1 MIKKRI
7 LVALMAILVIS
18 VGLVACGPEEPSKP
32 EPTTTLSVS
41 EPEVKP
47 QEPVAEPEITPEPEP
62 EPEVAPEPEPVVEP
76 EVIPEPEPE
85 VTSEPEVPETQVAE
99 PVTAV
104 SITAK
109 VSGKHTVGE
118 TLSAADF
125 TITVNMSD
133 GSTIKNPA
141 GWNANPLTLSSES
154 TVITVTYNGLS
165 TTVTVNASQPVTQ
178 QPVVQQPEPQPEP
191 SVGEPPLPE
200 NAWPSTWNQITY
212 QARDDLYNY
221 AIARGWYSSIEG
233 SGSYSSPCVRK
244 GEYVI
249 VFEPDLGGFLA
260 YGLENC
266 ATIECPVASLA
277 GAYTFIDTH

>member
-1 MIKKRI
+1 MIKKRM

-18 VGLVACGPEEPSKP
+18 VGLVACGPEEPSNP
-32 EPTTTLSVS
+32 EPTTLSVS

-47 QEPVAEPEITPEPEP
+47 QEPVAEPEPTQKP
-62 EPEVAPEPEPVVEP
+62 EPEVTPEPIVEP
-76 EVIPEPEPE
+76 EVTPEPEPE

-104 SITAK
+104 SIIAK
-109 VSGKHTVGE
+109 VSGKHTIGE
-118 TLSAADF
+118 ALSATDF

-165 TTVTVNASQPVTQ
+165 TTVTVTASQPAQ
-178 QPVVQQPEPQPEP
+178 QPSVQESQP

-200 NAWPSTWNQITY
+200 NNWPSTWNQTTY

-221 AIARGWYSSIEG
+221 AIARGWYASTSG
-233 SGSYSSPCVRK
+233 SGAEYSLPCVRK
-244 GEYVI
+244 GEYAVL
-249 VFEPDLGGFLA
+249 FDPEMGGFLA
-260 YGLENC
+260 YGLDSSPAYEWS
-266 ATIECPVASLA
+266 PSSLA
-277 GAYTFIDTH
+277 NAYTFIDTH

>member
-18 VGLVACGPEEPSKP
+18 VGLVACGPEEPS
-32 EPTTTLSVS
+32 TLSASEPEVKPQVTVA

-47 QEPVAEPEITPEPEP
+47 QEPVAEPKNTPEPE
-62 EPEVAPEPEPVVEP
+62 VTPEPEPVVEP
-76 EVIPEPEPE
+76 EVIPEPE

-99 PVTAV
+99 PATAV

-109 VSGKHTVGE
+109 VSGKHTVGQ
-118 TLSAADF
+118 TLTAADF

-141 GWNANPLTLSSES
+141 GWNANPLTLSSET